1 MGMVFERAKSGFLSP
16 VNSTV
21 DKLMSAS
28 NGLMCL
34 KSAIFGAIPNPSSI
48 LMGLAGAAAGMI
60 SAIVGSVTDVINKR
74 VGQIINSV
82 LSPIRQI
89 EQIITD
95 ITKVLIST
103 QGILDKAL
111 NMNNYFK
118 DKQDCANATATMMNC
133 LAQSAINKITAKV
146 TMNVDKHIG
155 GIANAVSKEAFKTN
169 GAISSYVN
177 RQTKFIAKAQLQTKL
192 LT

>member
-1 MGMVFERAKSGFLSP
+1 MGLIFQRAKTGFLNP

-21 DKLMSAS
+21 DKLISAS

-34 KSAIFGAIPNPSSI
+34 KSTIFGGAPNLSSI
-48 LMGLAGAAAGMI
+48 MLGLAGVAAGLI
-60 SAIVGSVTDVINKR
+60 SAIVSSVTDVILKR
-74 VGQIINSV
+74 VDQIIRSV

-103 QGILDKAL
+103 QAILDKAL
-111 NMNNYFK
+111 NMNSYFQ
-118 DKQDCANATATMMNC
+118 DKQNCAVSSAQLMNC
-133 LAQSAINKITAKV
+133 LAQAAINKISTKIA
-146 TMNVDKHIG
+146 MNVDKQIAP
-155 GIANAVSKEAFKTN
+155 IANSISRDAFKVN
-169 GAISSYVN
+169 GSISQYVDRN
-177 RQTKFIAKAQLQTKL
+177 TKFIAKAQLQTKL